1 MRNLGQ
7 NRPGL
12 LLRVLRDLL
21 ALVLAELLLAGLAWC
36 LSRPG
41 RSVLA
46 ALFRSKPASGRGR
59 AGSAP
64 IIDV

>member
-12 LLRVLRDLL
+12 LRRILRDLL
-21 ALVLAELLLAGLAWC
+21 ALVLAELLVVGLGWC
-36 LSRPG
+36 LSRRG

-46 ALFRSKPASGRGR
+46 ALFRSKPASGRGPT
-59 AGSAP
+59 GSAP